1 MIQCYYLFSSH
12 FHHPFQRKELVK
24 DFGVYVKFVDLEQ
37 CGTIK
42 QSGTGLMR
50 SLISIFHSNERLV
63 ACSATIG
70 ILTSG
75 WLHSVRS
82 DNFLYHAL

>member
-37 CGTIK
+37 CGTK
-42 QSGTGLMR
+42 WYRPDEKLDFNLSFQ
-50 SLISIFHSNERLV
+50 
-63 ACSATIG
+63 
-70 ILTSG
+70 
-75 WLHSVRS
+75 
-82 DNFLYHAL
+82 